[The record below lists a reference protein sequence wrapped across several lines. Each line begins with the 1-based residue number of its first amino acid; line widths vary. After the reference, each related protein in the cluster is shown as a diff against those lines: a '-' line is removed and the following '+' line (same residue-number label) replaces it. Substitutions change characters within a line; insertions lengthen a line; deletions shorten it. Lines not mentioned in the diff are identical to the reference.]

1 MLADVFQRDW
11 DVIIVGAGLGGGT
24 AGRRLAELGL
34 SVLFLE
40 KGPFEDPLVRDA
52 NADRNDV
59 DRRFWGEPLHGK
71 INGEEQLLDHAI
83 GVGVGGSSLLYAAS
97 FERPELSDMEG
108 TPDRPHPT
116 GGWPVLYSTFLPYFA
131 EVERRFF
138 VRGTQDPLSIQDG
151 CLLPSPSLIGAD
163 AVMSETFKRRGMHPY
178 QVHQALRDID
188 GCKSCFGRVCAR
200 GCKMDG
206 RTAGVLPALAT
217 GDCAILDYCE
227 VVALRGRS
235 DSVTHLEVDY
245 KGERATLRAKRY
257 VLAGGGFGSP
267 QLLMASK
274 SEYWPDGCGNT
285 SGLVGRNLM
294 FHLLESIA
302 IWPGKR
308 VSPTGPSKAITLR
321 DLYHVGGQ
329 RYGLLQSA
337 GLDAGYGEVLQVV
350 RKRFEGG
357 LLGPSGFLR
366 RLLNLPVWLVM
377 AFLGVGK
384 VYRAIIEDLPYP
396 ENRVVCDP
404 HHPFRSAFEYTVHP
418 ELKARQLEFRRLL
431 KERLRLPIVF
441 LTSDLELDLS
451 HACGT
456 LRFGADPETSVL
468 TPECRLHDVDN
479 VYVADA
485 SFMPTSCGVNPGLL
499 VAANAMRV
507 ADAVHASVRALA

>member
-1 MLADVFQRDW
+1 MLADVLQRDW
-11 DVIIVGAGLGGGT
+11 DVVIVGAGLGGGT

-40 KGPFEDPLVRDA
+40 KGPFEDRLVRDED
-52 NADRNDV
+52 ADRDAL
-59 DRRFWGEPLHGK
+59 DRRFWGEPLHCK
-71 INGEEQLLDHAI
+71 IDGQELLLEHAI
-83 GVGVGGSSLLYAAS
+83 GIGVGGSSLLYAAS
-97 FERPELSDMEG
+97 FERPELSDVED

-116 GGWPVLYSTFLPYFA
+116 GGWPVSFSTFLPYFA
-131 EVERRFF
+131 EAERRFF
-138 VRGTQDPLSIQDG
+138 VRGTQDPLSSHDG
-151 CLLPSPSLIGAD
+151 DLLAPNPLMGVD
-163 AVMSETFKRRGMHPY
+163 AVMSETFRRRGMHPY

-188 GCKSCFGRVCAR
+188 GCANCFGRTCAR

-227 VVALRGRS
+227 VVALHGRS
-235 DSVTHLEVDY
+235 DSVTHLEVAH

-267 QLLMASK
+267 QLLMASR
-274 SEYWPDGCGNT
+274 SEYWPDGCGNR

-308 VSPTGPSKAITLR
+308 LRPTGPSKAMTLR
-321 DLYHVGGQ
+321 DLYHFDGK
-329 RYGLLQSA
+329 RFGLLQSA
-337 GLDAGYGEVLQVV
+337 GLDAGYGEVVQVL
-350 RKRFEGG
+350 RERFEGSLFG
-357 LLGPSGFLR
+357 SNGFLR
-366 RLLNLPVWLVM
+366 RLVNLPVWLAM

-396 ENRVVCDP
+396 ENRVVYDP
-404 HHPFRSAFEYTVHP
+404 QNPSRSSFEYTVYP
-418 ELKARQLEFRRLL
+418 ELKARQLEFRQLL
-431 KERLRLPIVF
+431 RERLRLPIMF
-441 LTSDLELDLS
+441 LTSGVDLDLS

-456 LRFGADPETSVL
+456 LRFGTDPETSVL
-468 TPECRLHDVDN
+468 TPECRLHDIDN

-485 SFMPTSCGVNPGLL
+485 CFMPTSCGVNPGLL
-499 VAANAMRV
+499 IAANALRV
-507 ADAVHASVRALA
+507 ADAVHASVKVSA